1 MNIRNW
7 ALGIITILLMS
18 VSVYALQPGQ
28 AQVNLQIKG
37 MKCGGCEAKI
47 KSILKDVKGVV
58 STESISAA
66 EGTAVV
72 IIDQK
77 LTSDKTLASVL
88 ADKSGYDVKV
98 SSNTSSKTVKGNSK
112 AACCNGAAK
121 SSCGTK

>member
-7 ALGIITILLMS
+7 ALGIMTILLMS

-37 MKCGGCEAKI
+37 MKCGGCETKI
-47 KSILKDVKGVV
+47 KSILKEVKGVV
-58 STESISAA
+58 STESVSAA

-72 IIDQK
+72 IIDKK
-77 LTSDKTLASVL
+77 LTSDKTVATTL

-98 SSNTSSKTVKGNSK
+98 NSNPQAKTVKGNAK
-112 AACCNGAAK
+112 AACCSGAAK